1 MIRREGFVTA
11 GLCKVKDQIAEAAKN
26 PVGEKTE
33 QAAPEAPAKPVSV
46 LDSLPEETRKAILSR
61 RQEIEQF
68 RRDLRFRLHESAAK
82 TAQTEADSR
91 KRADSLLA
99 LKNQLDSLTN
109 QLESQ
114 REPDEFSPDFQL
126 QLSDNFRE
134 LEKMRLE
141 LIEIQAAMPESSAP
155 ETGEK
160 TNLLAD
166 LDSVTFGQL
175 FRLGWAFFLPLI
187 LTILLSLLLL
197 ALVIILTFRFGL

>member
-11 GLCKVKDQIAEAAKN
+11 GLCKIKDQIAEAAKN
-26 PVGEKTE
+26 PAAGKTAE
-33 QAAPEAPAKPVSV
+33 IADEASAKPVSF
-46 LDSLPEETRKAILSR
+46 LESLPEETRKAILAR
-61 RQEIEQF
+61 QQEIEQF
-68 RRDLRFRLHESAAK
+68 RRDLLFRLHETAAK
-82 TAQTEADSR
+82 TAQTESDSR

-99 LKNQLDSLTN
+99 LKNQLDALMD
-109 QLESQ
+109 QLERQ
-114 REPDEFSPDFQL
+114 QEPDEFSPDFQI
-126 QLSDNFRE
+126 QLSDNFRK

-155 ETGEK
+155 EAREK

-187 LTILLSLLLL
+187 LTVLLGLLLL
-197 ALVIILTFRFGL
+197 AVVIIFTFRFGL